1 MDEWDGNSAGFGTD
15 VGVQVF
21 RAGEALAVGEVSR
34 WGLAAHHR
42 RLLPGV
48 WTPRGCT
55 PSLEDRIG
63 AAWLWSERQGIV
75 YGLAASAMHGARWV
89 ADDIP
94 IELNVA
100 RHKSPAGVVVRRD
113 TLLGDEVTSLGG
125 FPVTSVAR
133 TAFDLARRGPRGV
146 ALERLDALARAT
158 QFAAADVLAVYD
170 AHPKVRGRR
179 RIPGLLRFVDAGA
192 QSPKET
198 WLRLVLIEAG
208 FPRPQT
214 QIPVLT
220 PDGYPRYYLD
230 MGWPE
235 FMVAVE
241 YDGEQHR
248 TDPAQY
254 RSDVLR
260 SEYIDGLG
268 WRRIRVLAGHRR
280 EDVVARVVAAGVPRD
295 FIECAT
301 WQAATR
307 TKPAPAGTRR

>member
-1 MDEWDGNSAGFGTD
+1 M
-15 VGVQVF
+15 
-21 RAGEALAVGEVSR
+21 R
-34 WGLAAHHR
+34 WRRVTG

-48 WTPRGCT
+48 WTPRG
-55 PSLEDRIG
+55 PALSLQDRIG
-63 AAWLWSERQGIV
+63 AAWLWSEREGTV
-75 YGLAASAMHGARWV
+75 CGLAASAMHGARWIAGDV
-89 ADDIP
+89 P
-94 IELNVA
+94 IELNLA
-100 RHKSPAGVVVRRD
+100 RHKSPPGVIAVRD
-113 TLLGDEVTSLGG
+113 TLLDDEVTTLGG
-125 FPVTSVAR
+125 IAVTTVAR

-146 ALERLDALARAT
+146 ALERLDALAHAT
-158 QFAAADVLAVYD
+158 RFPAEDVLAVLD
-170 AHPKVRGRR
+170 AHPRVRGRR
-179 RIPGLLRFVDAGA
+179 RVPGLLPFVDAGA

-214 QIPVLT
+214 QIPV
-220 PDGYPRYYLD
+220 PAPAGYPRYFLD

-235 FMVAVE
+235 YMVAVE

-280 EDVVARVVAAGVPRD
+280 DEVVARVVAAGVPRD
-295 FIECAT
+295 FVECAA

-307 TKPAPAGTRR
+307 TKPASAGARR

>member
-1 MDEWDGNSAGFGTD
+1 MH
-15 VGVQVF
+15 VF
-21 RAGEALAVGEVSR
+21 LAGEALAADDVTR
-34 WGLAAHHR
+34 HGLAAHHR

-48 WTPRGCT
+48 WAPKGPTL
-55 PSLEDRIG
+55 SLQDRIG
-63 AAWLWSERQGIV
+63 AAWLWSEREGIV
-75 YGLAASAMHGARWV
+75 CGVAASAMHGARWV

-94 IELNVA
+94 IELNLA
-100 RHKSPAGVVVRRD
+100 RHKSPPGVITVRD
-113 TLLGDEVTSLGG
+113 TLLDGEVTTLGG
-125 FPVTSVAR
+125 IAVTTVAR

-158 QFAAADVLAVYD
+158 RFAAADVLAVLD

-179 RIPGLLRFVDAGA
+179 RVPGLLRFVDPGA

-214 QIPVLT
+214 QIPVLA
-220 PDGYPRYYLD
+220 PDGYPRYFLD
-230 MGWPE
+230 MGWPQY
-235 FMVAVE
+235 MVAVE

-248 TDPAQY
+248 TDSVQY
-254 RSDVLR
+254 RNDVLR

-280 EDVVARVVAAGVPRD
+280 DDIVAPVVAAGIPRD
-295 FIECAT
+295 FTQCAP
-301 WQAATR
+301 WPAATL
-307 TKPAPAGTRR
+307 TKPPPAGTPR

>member
-1 MDEWDGNSAGFGTD
+1 MH
-15 VGVQVF
+15 VF
-21 RAGEALAVGEVSR
+21 LAREALAAGDVTRHE
-34 WGLAAHHR
+34 LTAHHR

-48 WTPRGCT
+48 WIPRSRT
-55 PSLEDRIG
+55 PSLHDRIA
-63 AAWLWSERQGIV
+63 AAWLWSERRGV
-75 YGLAASAMHGARWV
+75 VCGPAASALHGAQWV
-89 ADDIP
+89 PDDIP

-100 RHKSPAGVVVRRD
+100 RDKSPSGVVVGRD
-113 TLLGDEVTSLGG
+113 TLLAGEVKSLGG
-125 FPVTSVAR
+125 IAVTTVAR
-133 TAFDLARRGPRGV
+133 TAFDLGRRGSRGR
-146 ALERLDALARAT
+146 AMERLDALARAT
-158 QFAAADVLAVYD
+158 RFAPEAVLTVLD
-170 AHPKVRGRR
+170 AHPRVRGRR
-179 RIPGLLRFVDAGA
+179 RVPGLLDFVDAGA

-198 WLRLVLIEAG
+198 WLRLMLIEAG

-214 QIPVLT
+214 QIPVLAA
-220 PDGYPRYYLD
+220 DGYPRYFMD

-280 EDVVARVVAAGVPRD
+280 DDVIERVARAGVPRD
-295 FIECAT
+295 FIDCAA

-307 TKPAPAGTRR
+307 TKPASARTRR

>member
-1 MDEWDGNSAGFGTD
+1 M
-15 VGVQVF
+15 QVF
-21 RAGEALAVGEVSR
+21 RAGEALAAGEVSR
-34 WGLAAHHR
+34 HGLVAHHR

-48 WTPRGCT
+48 WTPNGRP
-55 PSLEDRIG
+55 PSVEDRIG

-75 YGLAASAMHGARWV
+75 CGLAASAMHGARWV

-100 RHKSPAGVVVRRD
+100 RHKSPAGVVVGRD
-113 TLLGDEVTSLGG
+113 TLLDGEVTGLGG
-125 FPVTSVAR
+125 LRVTSVAR

-158 QFAAADVLAVYD
+158 RFADEDVLAVLE
-170 AHPKVRGRR
+170 AHPRVRGRR
-179 RIPGLLRFVDAGA
+179 RVPGLLIFVDAGA

-198 WLRLVLIEAG
+198 WLRMVLIEAG

-214 QIPVLT
+214 QIPILA
-220 PDGYPRYYLD
+220 PDGYSRYYLD

-235 FMVAVE
+235 YMVAVE

-248 TDPAQY
+248 SDPTQY

-260 SEYIDGLG
+260 SEHIDGLG

-280 EDVVARVVAAGVPRD
+280 EDVAARVANAGVPRD
-295 FIECAT
+295 FIECAA
-301 WQAATR
+301 WQAATC
-307 TKPAPAGTRR
+307 TKPASTRTRRQEI